1 MQVHRKQIFLYII
14 VAILGLYLV
23 TLHSTAANSIEQ
35 LTKDAINGDTTAQ
48 MQLADMYYEGAG
60 VLQDYSKAHA
70 WFRIVALFDDNSSAE
85 KIDQL
90 QEAMTDDE
98 MFDALKEYNVIYD
111 KISEA
116 NKNDQ
121 QPFQNGK
128 IINCETANNRF
139 ISLQRKDQNNF
150 QDKNSL
156 IDFCQLAESSLTIW
170 REIDNIVTQ
179 CPDIDESGSES
190 QFAKESI
197 YWATET
203 KLRTCN

>member
-1 MQVHRKQIFLYII
+1 MWRWFWGDRLNDCLIEIPPLKERPEDIEL
-14 VAILGLYLV
+14 ILAHYFDKYRNELNKKIDSFS
-23 TLHSTAANSIEQ
+23 STA
-35 LTKDAINGDTTAQ
+35 
-48 MQLADMYYEGAG
+48 
-60 VLQDYSKAHA
+60 
-70 WFRIVALFDDNSSAE
+70 
-85 KIDQL
+85 
-90 QEAMTDDE
+90 
-98 MFDALKEYNVIYD
+98 FDALKEYNTIFD
-111 KISEA
+111 KISET

-128 IINCETANNRF
+128 ILNCETANNRF

-150 QDKNSL
+150 QNNNSL
-156 IDFCQLAESSLTIW
+156 IDFCQLAEASLTIW
-170 REIDNIVTQ
+170 TEIENIVTQ